1 MAVNLQK
8 SSEKA
13 GIQLKK
19 QGVDTSRL
27 PNMRVGVC
35 LDISGSMEDEYRYG
49 HVQDALTHL
58 LALAMHMDKS
68 EKIDVFI
75 FNNGARQMPEPATPQ
90 NYEGYVD
97 RYITDHVGGGT
108 DYAPVIHLAYRHY
121 YPALDHLH
129 STESA
134 ARHVA
139 SLAHHGHGLL
149 GSLFGHRKH
158 EEPPA
163 PPVAVD
169 PSDHEPVFMLF
180 LTDGDNSDREAT
192 RHAIH
197 AATGLPLFWS
207 FVGLAHYSS
216 FLKELSGE
224 TDAEFVHLEDGIRIS
239 DDDLY
244 RQLISDKL
252 GAWLRVLHV

>member
-13 GIQLKK
+13 GIHLKK
-19 QGVDTSRL
+19 QGVDPSRL

-35 LDISGSMEDEYRYG
+35 LDISGSMEEEYQDG

-58 LALAMHMDKS
+58 LGLAMHMDKS
-68 EKIDVFI
+68 AKIDVFI
-75 FNNGARQMPEPATPQ
+75 FNNGAKQMPEPATPG

-108 DYAPVIHLAYRHY
+108 DYAPVIHLAYQHY
-121 YPALDHLH
+121 YPTLGHLH
-129 STESA
+129 SAVSA

-139 SLAHHGHGLL
+139 SLAHHGHGLM
-149 GSLFGHRKH
+149 SRLFGHHKH
-158 EEPPA
+158 NEPPA
-163 PPVAVD
+163 QPVAVD
-169 PSDHEPVFMLF
+169 PTNHDPVLMLF
-180 LTDGDNSDREAT
+180 LTDGDNSDKQET

-207 FVGLAHYSS
+207 FVGLAHHSC
-216 FLKELSGE
+216 FLEELSRE

-244 RQLISDKL
+244 RQLISAKL
-252 GAWLRVLHV
+252 GAWLRALHV

>member
-1 MAVNLQK
+1 MAVDLHK

-19 QGVDTSRL
+19 HGVDTSRL

-35 LDISGSMEDEYRYG
+35 LDISGSMNEEYRDG

-68 EKIDVFI
+68 AKIDVFI
-75 FNNGARQMPEPATPQ
+75 FNHGAQQMPEPATLQ
-90 NYEGYVD
+90 NYAGYVD
-97 RYITDHVGGGT
+97 RYISDHVGGGT
-108 DYAPVIHLAYRHY
+108 DYAPVIHLTYQHY

-129 STESA
+129 SAASA

-149 GSLFGHRKH
+149 GSLFGHHKH
-158 EEPPA
+158 DEPPA
-163 PPVAVD
+163 APTVVNPA
-169 PSDHEPVFMLF
+169 DHDPVFMLF
-180 LTDGDNSDREAT
+180 LTDGDNGDKEAT
-192 RHAIH
+192 RHAVH

-207 FVGLAHYSS
+207 FVGLAHNSR
-216 FLKELSGE
+216 FLEELSRE

-244 RQLISDKL
+244 RQLISAKL
-252 GAWLRVLHV
+252 GAWLRNLHV

>member
-1 MAVNLQK
+1 
-8 SSEKA
+8 
-13 GIQLKK
+13 
-19 QGVDTSRL
+19 
-27 PNMRVGVC
+27 
-35 LDISGSMEDEYRYG
+35 
-49 HVQDALTHL
+49 
-58 LALAMHMDKS
+58 
-68 EKIDVFI
+68 
-75 FNNGARQMPEPATPQ
+75 
-90 NYEGYVD
+90 
-97 RYITDHVGGGT
+97 
-108 DYAPVIHLAYRHY
+108 
-121 YPALDHLH
+121 LDHLH
-129 STESA
+129 SAESA

-139 SLAHHGHGLL
+139 SLAHRGHGLL